1 MPQKLTLIGHK
12 IRKIC
17 ISCANLYHQRK
28 LMSSILIAESG
39 STKTDWCL
47 LKKGAKSKNHKT
59 AGINPYLQNGGEMLS
74 VLEDG
79 LGGWLKKAPDAVFFY
94 GAGLGNTIR
103 QKEVKGVLKQY
114 FDIKQVTAD
123 SDLIAA
129 ARGLC
134 GNDKGIVCIL
144 GTGSNS
150 CYYNGRQVKDKQV
163 SLGYVAGD
171 EGSGNHL
178 GKRVLQYYA
187 YNTFDTELKMAFEQR
202 FGNDI
207 SLILHKLYKE
217 PFPNRYLAGFV
228 QLLKENRGHFM
239 VENILED
246 CLNDFFHHHILK
258 YRQSWKLPVNFTGS
272 VAYEF
277 RDVILALCEQY
288 ELQAGKIEKSP
299 LKGLIKYHNPN

>member
-1 MPQKLTLIGHK
+1 
-12 IRKIC
+12 
-17 ISCANLYHQRK
+17 
-28 LMSSILIAESG
+28 MSLLIAESG

-47 LKKGAKSKNHKT
+47 VREGTKT
-59 AGINPYLQNGGEMLS
+59 KQLQTEGINPYLQNREEMLA
-74 VLEDG
+74 VLGQG
-79 LGGWLKKAPDAVFFY
+79 LGKWLKKEQPEAVFFY
-94 GAGLGNTIR
+94 GAGLGTTAR
-103 QKEVKGVLKQY
+103 QKEVKEVLKT
-114 FDIKQVTAD
+114 FFGIKQVDTE
-123 SDLIAA
+123 SDLMAA

-134 GNDKGIVCIL
+134 GDQKGIVCIL

-150 CYYNGRQVKDKQV
+150 CYYNGKHIKDRKV

-187 YNTFDTELKMAFEQR
+187 YNTFDTELRMAFEQS
-202 FGNDI
+202 FGSDMGH
-207 SLILHKLYKE
+207 ILHRIYKE

-228 QLLKENRGHFM
+228 QLLKENRGHYM

-258 YRQSWKLPVNFTGS
+258 YRQSWLLPINFTGS

-277 RDVILALCEQY
+277 KDVILALCQQY

-299 LKGLIKYHNPN
+299 LKGLIKYHSSN